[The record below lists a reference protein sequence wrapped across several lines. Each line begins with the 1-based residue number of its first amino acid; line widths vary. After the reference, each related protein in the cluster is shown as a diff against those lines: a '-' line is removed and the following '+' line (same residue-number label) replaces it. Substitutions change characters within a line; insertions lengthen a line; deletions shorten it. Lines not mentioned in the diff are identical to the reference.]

1 MLQGNKN
8 EYQNSSPNST
18 NDSSEYDDTST
29 NEKQKYFK
37 DASTQTDKIVLI
49 QRLSDTSE
57 MKFINKKRTI
67 FRTEMNNKKKPTGRK
82 KQNDTSIRKHSKYS
96 YDNLIYKI
104 KNKAF
109 NCVVFTLN
117 TLLQNTG
124 YGIKK
129 IESNIFKDGSK
140 NFNLE
145 LLKKS
150 ISNLLLLKVSS
161 KYSLAYDHNNKEIIE
176 KFSSN
181 ELINEIL
188 NMTFEE
194 CIQKFFNMDSKDFL
208 EKYKF
213 ENKLLFKNLTFQD
226 EKEYDVLKD
235 LIQIGLKQ
243 YFDKIKS
250 RVIRKKK
257 IF

>member
-1 MLQGNKN
+1 MLQDNKN

-67 FRTEMNNKKKPTGRK
+67 FRTEINNKKKPTGRK

-194 CIQKFFNMDSKDFL
+194 SIQKLFSMDKKDFQ

-213 ENKLLFKNLTFQD
+213 ENKYLFKNLACEDQQEF
-226 EKEYDVLKD
+226 VILKN
-235 LIQIGLKQ
+235 LIENGLTNH
-243 YFDKIKS
+243 FEKIKS
-250 RVIRKKK
+250 RAIRKEKV
-257 IF
+257 F